1 MRCARFAAAVDG
13 GGHEQLSA
21 YGRQCGEVLARLHCR
36 VNAPNMLDAVWN
48 PLLAADAAVSFAQD
62 YAAVVEA
69 DWSAFV
75 KARSQVSQELG
86 L

>member
-1 MRCARFAAAVDG
+1 
-13 GGHEQLSA
+13 
-21 YGRQCGEVLARLHCR
+21 
-36 VNAPNMLDAVWN
+36 MLDAVWN
-48 PLLAADAAVSFAQD
+48 PRQAADAAVAFARD

-75 KARSQVSQELG
+75 KARDRVSKELG